1 MNQPK
6 VLTEDDA
13 FELLTF
19 LVTSARGCVDEPET
33 YGTFRLI
40 DAASRLLGFLLKG
53 EGVEDGEF
61 YSHLKEE
68 IDEKKFWLVTDLEA
82 YFNFLSEVT
91 RKVAKRLK
99 RRAESQ
105 GGM

>member
-1 MNQPK
+1 MNQTK
-6 VLTEDDA
+6 VLSEDEA

-33 YGTFRLI
+33 YGTLRLI
-40 DAASRLLGFLLKG
+40 DAASRLLDFLLKS
-53 EGVEDGEF
+53 EEVQDREF

-68 IDEKKFWLVTDLEA
+68 IDEKKFWLVTDVEA

-99 RRAESQ
+99 RRTEGEGA
-105 GGM
+105 

>member
-1 MNQPK
+1 MNQPR

-53 EGVEDGEF
+53 EGVEDTEF

-68 IDEKKFWLVTDLEA
+68 IDEKKLWLMTDVEA

-91 RKVAKRLK
+91 RKVGKQLK
-99 RRAESQ
+99 RRAESREA
-105 GGM
+105 

>member
-68 IDEKKFWLVTDLEA
+68 IDEKKFWLMTDEEA

-91 RKVAKRLK
+91 RKVAQRLK
-99 RRAESQ
+99 RRSEGQ
-105 GGM
+105 GV

>member
-1 MNQPK
+1 MNQTK
-6 VLTEDDA
+6 VLSEEEA

-40 DAASRLLGFLLKG
+40 DAASRLLDFLLKS
-53 EGVEDGEF
+53 EEVEDREF

-68 IDEKKFWLVTDLEA
+68 IDEKKLWLMTDEEA

-91 RKVAKRLK
+91 RKVAQRLK
-99 RRAESQ
+99 RRSEGQ
-105 GGM
+105 GV

>member
-1 MNQPK
+1 MNQTK
-6 VLTEDDA
+6 VLSEEEA

-40 DAASRLLGFLLKG
+40 DAASRLLDFLLKS
-53 EGVEDGEF
+53 EGVEDREF

-68 IDEKKFWLVTDLEA
+68 IDEKKLWLMTDVEA

-91 RKVAKRLK
+91 RKVARQLK
-99 RRAESQ
+99 KRAEGQ
-105 GGM
+105 GA

>member
-1 MNQPK
+1 MNQTK
-6 VLTEDDA
+6 VLNEDEA

-40 DAASRLLGFLLKG
+40 DAASRLLDFLLKS
-53 EGVEDGEF
+53 EEAQDKEF

-68 IDEKKFWLVTDLEA
+68 IDEKKLWLMTDEEA
-82 YFNFLSEVT
+82 YFNFLGEAT
-91 RKVAKRLK
+91 RKVAKQLK
-99 RRAESQ
+99 RRAKSQ
-105 GGM
+105 GA

>member
-1 MNQPK
+1 MNQTK
-6 VLTEDDA
+6 VLSEDEA
-13 FELLTF
+13 FELLAF

-33 YGTFRLI
+33 YGTFRLV

-53 EGVEDGEF
+53 EEVQDREF

-68 IDEKKFWLVTDLEA
+68 IDEKKFWVDTDVEA

-105 GGM
+105 GGT

>member
-1 MNQPK
+1 MNQIK
-6 VLTEDDA
+6 VLSEEEA

-40 DAASRLLGFLLKG
+40 DAASRLLDFLLKS
-53 EGVEDGEF
+53 EEVEDREF

-68 IDEKKFWLVTDLEA
+68 IDEKKLWLMTDEEA

-91 RKVAKRLK
+91 RKVAQRLK

-105 GGM
+105 GA